1 MFRII
6 TGKTSLTDRVA
17 FWTRRSS
24 FLTDKQ
30 SDENSK
36 PKTEEIG
43 VFRRQGSVRDM
54 ARQFGAKKSES
65 NFQRNAPARKSWCV
79 NTKPLTAQEPPSPK
93 IRSRVSSVKSDENE
107 KPTDPKPVPK
117 RRQSIDRSDD
127 PVKVAPVPKIR
138 ASLLQDQT
146 QKVRVRKKKTQPEI
160 SAPNNVS
167 KHLALRTLLSITA
180 RPETLEFY
188 VCIIHRVFIL
198 TRDRVSKRTNPHF
211 RSLW

>member
-36 PKTEEIG
+36 PKSEEIG

-54 ARQFGAKKSES
+54 ARQFGAKKTES

-93 IRSRVSSVKSDENE
+93 IRSRVSSAKSDENE
-107 KPTDPKPVPK
+107 KPVPK
-117 RRQSIDRSDD
+117 RRQSIDRGDD

-146 QKVRVRKKKTQPEI
+146 QKVRIRKKKTQPEN

-167 KHLALRTLLSITA
+167 KHLTLRTLLYQSY
-180 RPETLEFY
+180 RDPTLEFY
-188 VCIIHRVFIL
+188 VCVIHRVFIL
-198 TRDRVSKRTNPHF
+198 TRDRAPKRTNLRFH
-211 RSLW
+211 